1 MSRLETQKTRS
12 SSENWP
18 EWSLPPPSE
27 DSLSQETWKETS
39 MEMGDDKAKG
49 ERTVSLDGRNLQQFW
64 NDNPPLLSP
73 ALLPAVVPAS
83 QLEQSAAPD
92 TSVTEKEEGRSS
104 TWQINSGQ
112 GLSSGDSQP
121 IMISYSSHKY

>member
-27 DSLSQETWKETS
+27 DSLCQETSKETS
-39 MEMGDDKAKG
+39 MEMGDDKAG
-49 ERTVSLDGRNLQQFW
+49 ERTVSSDGQNLQQFW

-73 ALLPAVVPAS
+73 APLPAVVPAS

-92 TSVTEKEEGRSS
+92 TSVTEKEEAGRSS

-121 IMISYSSHKY
+121 IMTSYS

>member
-1 MSRLETQKTRS
+1 MTKLEKELFLHMADGQILQK
-12 SSENWP
+12 
-18 EWSLPPPSE
+18 
-27 DSLSQETWKETS
+27 
-39 MEMGDDKAKG
+39 
-49 ERTVSLDGRNLQQFW
+49 FW

-73 ALLPAVVPAS
+73 APLPAVVPAS

-121 IMISYSSHKY
+121 IMTSYS

>member
-39 MEMGDDKAKG
+39 MEMGDDKAG
-49 ERTVSLDGRNLQQFW
+49 ERTVSSDGQNLQKFW

-73 ALLPAVVPAS
+73 APLPAVVPAS

-121 IMISYSSHKY
+121 IMTSYS

>member
-73 ALLPAVVPAS
+73 APLPAVVPAS

-92 TSVTEKEEGRSS
+92 TGVTEKEEGRSS

-121 IMISYSSHKY
+121 IMISYS

>member
-73 ALLPAVVPAS
+73 ALLPAVVAAS
-83 QLEQSAAPD
+83 QLEQSAALD

-121 IMISYSSHKY
+121 IMISYS